1 MKIKEIKCKKVL
13 SPCKIKG
20 FDYNFNPYV
29 GCSHGCVYCYARF
42 MCRYRKGKE
51 KWGDFVD
58 VKINAPKV
66 LKEQVKHLKPGLV
79 MISSVTDAYQPVEA
93 KYKITRRCLKI
104 LSKNNFQIGLLT
116 KSPLITRDIDI
127 IKRFNTSS
135 YWAQPGFTIIC
146 LDEKDARN
154 FEPRAPSV
162 ENRLSALEKMSK
174 AGISTL
180 VFLGPFIPGI
190 SDKNLER
197 LFRCFKKV
205 GVKTILLDKLN
216 IKCGNWSEIKKVL
229 DNHYS
234 GLALNYRQK
243 WLTDKYYEKIKKK
256 VVNLCDKYKFS
267 LDLVFKPG

>member
-13 SPCKIKG
+13 NPCKIEG

-51 KWGDFVD
+51 KWGEFVD
-58 VKINAPKV
+58 VKINAPEV
-66 LKEQVKHLKPGLV
+66 LEKQVKHLKPGLV

-93 KYKITRRCLKI
+93 KYRITRHCLEV
-104 LSKNNFQIGLLT
+104 LAKNNFQIALLT

-127 IKRFNTSS
+127 IKRFDTSNR
-135 YWAQPGFTIIC
+135 WAQPGFTIIC
-146 LDEKDARN
+146 LDEEDAKN
-154 FEPRAPSV
+154 FETRTPSV
-162 ENRLSALEKMSK
+162 KSRLSALEKMSR

-190 SDKNLER
+190 SDKNLEK
-197 LFRCFKKV
+197 LFIRFKEV
-205 GVKTILLDKLN
+205 GVKTILLDRLN

-229 DNHYS
+229 DNHYP

-243 WLTDKYYEKIKKK
+243 WLTNEYYEKIKKR
-256 VVNLCDKYKFS
+256 VINLCDKYNFS
-267 LDLVFKPG
+267 LDLVFRPS